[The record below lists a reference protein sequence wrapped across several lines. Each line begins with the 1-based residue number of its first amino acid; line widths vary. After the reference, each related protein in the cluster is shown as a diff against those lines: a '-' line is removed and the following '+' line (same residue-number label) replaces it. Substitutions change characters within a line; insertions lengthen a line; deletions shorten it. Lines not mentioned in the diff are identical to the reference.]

1 MFTNPLSGCRL
12 VSALLV
18 TQETS
23 RPIARKIHMYFYMRL
38 YRQLYIHLL
47 SWLRVRWAGQIKQF
61 IAFLLC
67 ASIAHIDRPS
77 HPPGNAAIVRESAA
91 KMFCTIYFCFSH
103 AGYARLE
110 FQTEFIDRHYVT
122 NGGIF
127 QKLSR
132 RSLFLTVMPKW
143 VAEISAPS
151 CRRENRLVVYTHTHM
166 YIYVYQ
172 GGIYSWTD

>member
-47 SWLRVRWAGQIKQF
+47 SWLRARWAGANQTIY
-61 IAFLLC
+61 
-67 ASIAHIDRPS
+67 SISIVRIDRTYRS
-77 HPPGNAAIVRESAA
+77 TLPPPCNAAIVRESAA

-151 CRRENRLVVYTHTHM
+151 CRRENRLVVYTHT
-166 YIYVYQ
+166 YIYQ

>member
-1 MFTNPLSGCRL
+1 MVAASSLLCSLLKRHPARSPERFTCIFICVFIGSYISIYLAGCVYGGR
-12 VSALLV
+12 
-18 TQETS
+18 
-23 RPIARKIHMYFYMRL
+23 
-38 YRQLYIHLL
+38 
-47 SWLRVRWAGQIKQF
+47 GQIKQF

-67 ASIAHIDRPS
+67 ASIAHIDRPF
-77 HPPGNAAIVRESAA
+77 HPPCNAAIVRESAA
-91 KMFCTIYFCFSH
+91 KMFCTIYFYFSH